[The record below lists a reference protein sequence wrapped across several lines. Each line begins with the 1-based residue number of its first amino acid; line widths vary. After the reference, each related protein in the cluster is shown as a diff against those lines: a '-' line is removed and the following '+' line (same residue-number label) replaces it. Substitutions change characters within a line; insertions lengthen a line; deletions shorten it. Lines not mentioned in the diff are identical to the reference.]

1 MRAGYKINILFYIML
16 IIQIGF
22 LITFIYF
29 VLAYSYI
36 VLTPAI
42 LLGNM
47 KLINFSK
54 SLSQTLIT
62 FMLTYAFN
70 TKLFLN
76 QPHEKIKKVMNENPN
91 NIDIIV
97 ANHVSTSDFI
107 ILMSY
112 LQKFNID
119 SYNFVFK
126 NSIVYWPGFG
136 LIMYSN
142 PDIKLERNWNVDQKN
157 LGKEIDNI
165 PIMNKKQVII
175 IFPEGTRFTLEKL
188 KEAQQFSLENNL
200 PKYNN
205 LLVPKS
211 KGLWFIVNQLAKK
224 NRLGRIWDMTL
235 VLPKFLG
242 KESYLSD
249 IVGKEIGNVYCD
261 IRELKLPANFE
272 DNNIFKNW
280 LHENWKIKDK
290 YIEQYNKYQYEKITF
305 NDMRY
310 NHLIF
315 ITFIIFLAT
324 LLLYN
329 KYGRYYLFF
338 SIILSYILIIFKL

>member
-1 MRAGYKINILFYIML
+1 MR
-16 IIQIGF
+16 
-22 LITFIYF
+22 
-29 VLAYSYI
+29 LADYDI
-36 VLTPAI
+36 PA
-42 LLGNM
+42 
-47 KLINFSK
+47 
-54 SLSQTLIT
+54 
-62 FMLTYAFN
+62 
-70 TKLFLN
+70 
-76 QPHEKIKKVMNENPN
+76 
-91 NIDIIV
+91 
-97 ANHVSTSDFI
+97 
-107 ILMSY
+107 
-112 LQKFNID
+112 
-119 SYNFVFK
+119 
-126 NSIVYWPGFG
+126 
-136 LIMYSN
+136 
-142 PDIKLERNWNVDQKN
+142 RKN

-188 KEAQQFSLENNL
+188 KEAQRFSLENNL

-261 IRELKLPANFE
+261 IRELKLPENFE

-290 YIEQYNKYQYEKITF
+290 YIEHYNKYQYEKITF

-315 ITFIIFLAT
+315 ITFIIFFAT
-324 LLLYN
+324 ILLYN
-329 KYGRYYLFF
+329 KYGRYY
-338 SIILSYILIIFKL
+338 